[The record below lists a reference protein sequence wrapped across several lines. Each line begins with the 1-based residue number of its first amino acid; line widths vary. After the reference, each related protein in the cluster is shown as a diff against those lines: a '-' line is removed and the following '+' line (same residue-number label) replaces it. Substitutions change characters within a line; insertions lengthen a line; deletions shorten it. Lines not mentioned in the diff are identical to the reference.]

1 MRRLL
6 LMLCLATGF
15 GCSTTRDKAEWADAM
30 KDLRGENMQ
39 MRSGSGSGISEDW
52 DAKPASKMRD

>member
-1 MRRLL
+1 MRRSM

-15 GCSTTRDKAEWADAM
+15 GCSTGREKAEWADAM

-39 MRSGSGSGISEDW
+39 MRSGSSAGISEDW
-52 DAKPASKMRD
+52 ESKPTSKTRD